1 MARLTTDESGL
12 NLLQP
17 RPTTDTMTDF
27 LQTSIF
33 TVNELAITPLLV
45 LQALL
50 VLVVAWTL
58 SWLLQRL
65 LGRLSGR
72 SQPQFRPALYTV
84 GRVLHYTLLVT
95 GFLVALSTVG
105 IEIGKLT
112 LFMSALGI
120 GLGFGMQQVVNN
132 FVSGLI
138 LLFEQSIKIGDY
150 VEVESGQMGEVQE
163 INIRSTRITTNDNID
178 IILPNSILVSGKV
191 TNWTL
196 RDVSRRVRIP
206 FGVAYGSDKELVK
219 KAGLEAAATVPFT
232 VTEPAKRGPQVWLVG
247 FGDSSLNFELVV
259 WLTADAVKRPSAVN
273 AAYCWALETALR
285 DHDIEIPFPQR
296 DLHVRSVLGKTEAG
310 SLQRA
315 LRAPAPAAAPVEELS
330 KSERAELSRND
341 ALQDMLDSPK
351 PPDPAPPRES

>member
-1 MARLTTDESGL
+1 MPE
-12 NLLQP
+12 
-17 RPTTDTMTDF
+17 F
-27 LQTSIF
+27 LQTSMF
-33 TVNELAITPLLV
+33 TVNEVAITPMIV

-50 VLVVAWTL
+50 VLFVAWAL

-65 LGRLSGR
+65 LGRVSQR
-72 SQPQFRPALYTV
+72 SQPQFRPSLYTV
-84 GRVLHYTLLVT
+84 GRVLHYTLLVA
-95 GFLVALSTVG
+95 GFLVALSTLG

-150 VEVESGQMGEVQE
+150 IEIESGLMGEVQE
-163 INIRSTRITTNDNID
+163 INIRSMRITTNDNID
-178 IILPNSILVSGKV
+178 IILPNSVLVGGKV

-219 KAGLEAAATVPFT
+219 KAGLEAAASVPFT
-232 VTEPAKRGPQVWLVG
+232 VTEPANRGPQVWLVG

-259 WLTADAVKRPSAVN
+259 WLNADAVKRPASVN

-285 DHDIEIPFPQR
+285 SHDVEIPFPQR
-296 DLHVRSVLGKTEAG
+296 DLHVRSVLGFDEAAA
-310 SLQRA
+310 LQRA
-315 LRAPAPAAAPVEELS
+315 IQRAQRGDLAPAPAPPAPELTEA
-330 KSERAELSRND
+330 ERAELSTND
-341 ALQDMLDSPK
+341 ALADALAPTPRNADNEPK
-351 PPDPAPPRES
+351 EGTNRES